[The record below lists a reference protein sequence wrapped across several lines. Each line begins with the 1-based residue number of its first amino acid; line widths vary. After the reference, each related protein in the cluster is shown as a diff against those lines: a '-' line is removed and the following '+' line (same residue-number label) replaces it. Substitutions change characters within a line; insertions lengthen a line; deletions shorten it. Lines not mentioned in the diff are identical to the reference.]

1 MKKGVQVS
9 LFKYFKEVILSIVKS
24 RFFILTLT
32 FILLFIIL
40 IFRLFKLQI
49 VNGEQF
55 MKDFTMTIKKEKE
68 IASTRGNIYDRN
80 GELLAYNELAYSV
93 TIVDSGNYNKKSE
106 KNEQLN
112 KIIYDTIKLL
122 EKNGETIV
130 SDFNIYIEN
139 NKFKYSVEGT
149 KLKRFLADVF
159 GHKSI
164 DELEFNKKLNL
175 DETKIS
181 ASKLMEY
188 LCSADMYGISD
199 KYSKKDK
206 LKILNIRYNM
216 YQNRYKKY
224 VGTTIASQV
233 KEETV
238 ALIKENRNE
247 LQGVDIEESTI
258 RKYVDSEYFA
268 SIIGYTG
275 KVSTEELEE
284 LNKDKKTYDINDVI
298 GKSGIESYMESELQG
313 KKGSETLYVNNVG
326 KVIETAETTEPISGN
341 DVYLSI
347 DKKLQIAVYKILEQ
361 KLAGILYNKI
371 VNTSMEAI
379 DSANENVSASDLKI
393 SIEHVYNALI
403 NNNVIDLSRFGMKN
417 ASESEKKIYQS
428 FLTHLD
434 TSLNEINNQLISESP
449 PSYKD
454 SGTEMKSYISYIE
467 SMLKTNEVLLK
478 NSIDKSDETYL
489 TWQKE
494 SISFKEYLQYAIA
507 QNWIDISKLKVD
519 SKYADSSEIYTALL
533 AYIQETLKEDTGF
546 HKKVYKSMIQNHM
559 ISGVDICLVL
569 YDQGVLDSND
579 PAKTQLESGELD
591 PYTFM
596 KEQIR
601 TLKIKPSQLGLD
613 PCSGSCVITNPN
625 TGEILAAVSYPGY
638 DNNRLA
644 NTVDSAYFS
653 RLNNDLSL
661 PLYNHATQETT
672 APGSTFKMVT
682 AVAGLTEGKITPYQE
697 IKDLGLFEKI
707 TPSPKCWKYKDG
719 GGTHGSINVSQA
731 IKVSCNYFF
740 YEVGYQLSSVNGI
753 YNQDQGISM
762 LQKYAAMF
770 GLDQSSGI
778 EIPETKP
785 HMSDEY
791 PVTSAIGQG
800 NHNYTTSQLARY
812 VSTVANSGTCY
823 DISLIDKVKDNN
835 GKLVKDYS
843 PKIHSQL
850 EGVSESTW
858 NAVHEGMKLVVS
870 EEQKSIFNDINNV
883 VTVAGKTGTAQQID
897 TRANHALFVGYSA
910 QKTPGANPDIA
921 FATRIAFG
929 YSSSNAADFMSD
941 VIRYYYKMADENT
954 IINGEAKTNNTNRGG
969 D

>member
-1 MKKGVQVS
+1 M
-9 LFKYFKEVILSIVKS
+9 FNYIKEVILSIVKS
-24 RFFILTLT
+24 RFFILAVT
-32 FILLFIIL
+32 FVLLFVVLIL
-40 IFRLFKLQI
+40 RLFKLQI
-49 VNGEQF
+49 VNGEQY

-68 IASTRGNIYDRN
+68 IPSTRGNIYDRD

-93 TIVDSGNYNKKSE
+93 TIVDSGNYNKMAE

-112 KIIYDTIKLL
+112 KIIYDTIKML

-130 SDFNIYIEN
+130 SDFNIIIDN
-139 NKFKYSVEGT
+139 NKLKYSVEGT
-149 KLKRFLADVF
+149 KLKRFLADIF
-159 GHKSI
+159 GYKSI
-164 DELEFNKKLNL
+164 DSLEYNKKLKV
-175 DETKIS
+175 DEAKIS
-181 ASKLMEY
+181 APRLFEH
-188 LCSADMYGISD
+188 LCSKDMYGISD
-199 KYSKKDK
+199 KYSKKDA

-216 YQNRYKKY
+216 YQNRFKKY
-224 VGTTIASQV
+224 VGTTIATQV

-238 ALIKENRNE
+238 ALIKENKNE

-284 LNKDKKTYDINDVI
+284 LNKEKKTYDMNDVI
-298 GKSGIESYMESELQG
+298 GKAGIESNMESELQG

-326 KVIETAETTEPISGN
+326 KVIETAETVDPISGN

-347 DKKLQIAVYKILEQ
+347 NKNLQIAVYKMLEQ

-371 VNTSMEAI
+371 INASMDQVNS
-379 DSANENVSASDLKI
+379 SNENKSASDLDI
-393 SIEHVYNALI
+393 SIDHVYNALI
-403 NNNVIDLSRFGMKN
+403 NNNVIDISRFSLEN
-417 ASESEKKIYQS
+417 ASESEKSLYQS

-434 TSLNEINNQLISESP
+434 TSLNEINNQLISEAP

-454 SGTEMKSYISYIE
+454 SGTQMQSYISYIE

-478 NSIDKSDETYL
+478 DSIDTADETYL
-489 TWQKE
+489 IWQKE
-494 SISFKEYLQYAIA
+494 EISFKEYLQYAIA

-533 AYIQETLKEDTGF
+533 AYIQETLREDTGF
-546 HKKVYKSMIQNHM
+546 HKKVYKSLIQNH
-559 ISGVDICLVL
+559 IVSGVDICMVL
-569 YDQGVLDSND
+569 YDQCVLDSND
-579 PAKTQLESGELD
+579 ASKTQLASGELD

-596 KEQIR
+596 KEQIK
-601 TLKIKPSQLGLD
+601 TLKITPGQLALD

-625 TGEILAAVSYPGY
+625 NGEILAAVSYPGY

-653 RLNNDLSL
+653 QLNKDLSL

-682 AVAGLTEGKITPYQE
+682 AVAGLTEGKIDPYKE
-697 IKDLGLFEKI
+697 IKDLGKFEKI
-707 TPSPKCWKYKDG
+707 KPSPECWIYKKG
-719 GGTHGSINVSQA
+719 HQTHGSINVSQA
-731 IKVSCNYFF
+731 IEVSCNYFF
-740 YEVGYQLSSVNGI
+740 YEVGYQLSSVNGT

-770 GLDQSSGI
+770 GLDQYSGI

-800 NHNYTTSQLARY
+800 NHTYTTSQLARY
-812 VSTVANSGTCY
+812 VTTVANSGTCY
-823 DISLIDKVKDNN
+823 DISLIDKVKDNK
-835 GKLVKDYS
+835 GKLVKDYT

-850 EGVSESTW
+850 DDVSESTW
-858 NAVHEGMKLVVS
+858 NAVHEGMKLVVNK
-870 EEQKSIFNDINNV
+870 EHKDIFSDINN
-883 VTVAGKTGTAQQID
+883 TITLAGKTGTAQQIT
-897 TRANHALFVGYSA
+897 TRANHALFVGYSS
-910 QKTPGANPDIA
+910 QNTPGASPDIA

-941 VIRYYYKMADENT
+941 VIRYYYKIADENT
-954 IINGEAKTNNTNRGG
+954 LINGEAKTNNTNLGG